1 MVTSQKELLV
11 SSRALLMR
19 TLKMYQTISLK
30 GLGLW
35 GVEGKML
42 AKVTLEMSTV
52 FKTKSNRNC
61 KQAL

>member
-1 MVTSQKELLV
+1 
-11 SSRALLMR
+11 MR